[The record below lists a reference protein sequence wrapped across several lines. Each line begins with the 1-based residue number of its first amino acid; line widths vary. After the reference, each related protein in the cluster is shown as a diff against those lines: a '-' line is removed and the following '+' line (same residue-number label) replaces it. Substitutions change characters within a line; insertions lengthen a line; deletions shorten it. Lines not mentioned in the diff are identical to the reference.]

1 MVDFKNTIII
11 MTSNMGQ
18 DVIMNTLVGHDA
30 DQNEVD
36 RVTEQVINQLKHRVA
51 PEFLNRIDETV
62 MFLPL
67 SRQDIAKIAEMQL
80 QRMVE
85 KLRRNDIELSFDP
98 NVVYAIAAAGYQPEY
113 GGRPVKRAINDLIVN
128 ALSLALVDGRVDRTR
143 PIRAVTTE
151 QGITFVN
158 A

>member
-1 MVDFKNTIII
+1 MCIR
-11 MTSNMGQ
+11 
-18 DVIMNTLVGHDA
+18 
-30 DQNEVD
+30 D
-36 RVTEQVINQLKHRVA
+36 R
-51 PEFLNRIDETV
+51 
-62 MFLPL
+62 
-67 SRQDIAKIAEMQL
+67 DIAKIAEMQL
-80 QRMVE
+80 QRMIE

-98 NVVYAIAAAGYQPEY
+98 NVVYAVAAAGYQPEY